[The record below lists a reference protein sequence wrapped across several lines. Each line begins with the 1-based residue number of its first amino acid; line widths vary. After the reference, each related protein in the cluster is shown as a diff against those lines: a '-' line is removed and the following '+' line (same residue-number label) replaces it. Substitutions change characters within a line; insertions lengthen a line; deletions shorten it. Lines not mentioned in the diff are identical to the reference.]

1 MSGMRISSG
10 TAGAA
15 VVTCLAIPMV
25 MAPQANAL
33 ISPSLSVSMA
43 GSALGPTRL
52 AAVNCPQ
59 TAVATV
65 TMPDGSPVSQGSV
78 DFTSRLPG
86 MPGNIVGTV
95 PVSNGTASI
104 LWIPDVDGQHVIS
117 AVYFDGPP
125 DVRPTAGYT
134 TVTAVNLNG
143 ICA

>member
-1 MSGMRISSG
+1 MGISSG
-10 TAGAA
+10 MAGAA
-15 VVTCLAIPMV
+15 MVTLLSVPMV

-33 ISPSLSVSMA
+33 VSPSLSVTMA
-43 GSALGPTRL
+43 GSALGATRL

-65 TMPDGSPVSQGSV
+65 KMPDGSPVSHGSV

-86 MPGNIVGTV
+86 LGGNIVGTV
-95 PVSNGTASI
+95 PVSNGVASI
-104 LWIPDVDGQHVIS
+104 VWVPDIEGQHVIS

-125 DVRPTAGYT
+125 DVRPSAGYT